1 MLSGF
6 VDEAS
11 EHYKRRFTVISTRIF
26 EVNEA
31 FPALVRSR
39 ICPEI
44 RAAQYEIDLD
54 LVACVPMT
62 IEAALQ
68 QYGVFSE

>member
-11 EHYKRRFTVISTRIF
+11 ELYKRRFIPLNVRLF

-39 ICPEI
+39 TSPEI
-44 RAAQYEIDLD
+44 RAAEYEIDLD
-54 LVACVPMT
+54 LVACVPLTLGDAM
-62 IEAALQ
+62 Q